1 MRYGNLLTV
10 VLVITLAVLILVT
23 PVLGFAAT
31 DNPGGQAGS
40 NSAAPAA
47 GSSAQEEGKFF
58 DGLKNFY
65 LLGLSLVGISALLM
79 IVWGGIDYVV
89 AGDSTSRVEAGRKK
103 ITNALW
109 GIFIAGI
116 SYALLYT
123 INPDLVKFRIGTTGD
138 YQSQQPK

>member
-1 MRYGNLLTV
+1 MRRT
-10 VLVITLAVLILVT
+10 ILVT
-23 PVLGFAAT
+23 ISILIAFMALVLVAPVAGWAAT
-31 DNPGGQAGS
+31 DNPGGAAAPNSGGAGS
-40 NSAAPAA
+40 
-47 GSSAQEEGKFF
+47 GSSVEKEEKFF
-58 DGLKNFY
+58 EGLKSFY

-123 INPDLVKFRIGTTGD
+123 INPDLVKFR
-138 YQSQQPK
+138 

>member
-1 MRYGNLLTV
+1 MRYGNLLT
-10 VLVITLAVLILVT
+10 IAFFIAIAVLILVT
-23 PVLGFAAT
+23 PVSGFAAT
-31 DNPGGQAGS
+31 DNPGGTAAPNSGGAGS
-40 NSAAPAA
+40 
-47 GSSAQEEGKFF
+47 GSSVEKEEKFF
-58 DGLKNFY
+58 EGLKNFY

-109 GIFIAGI
+109 GVFIAGI

-123 INPDLVKFRIGTTGD
+123 INPDLVKFRIGTVQD
-138 YQSQQPK
+138 YRSQNK

>member
-1 MRYGNLLTV
+1 MRYGNLLT
-10 VLVITLAVLILVT
+10 IAFFIAIAVLILVT
-23 PVLGFAAT
+23 PVSGFAAT
-31 DNPGGQAGS
+31 DNPTGS
-40 NSAAPAA
+40 ADSKSSAPA
-47 GSSAQEEGKFF
+47 GGLSAQEEGKFF

-123 INPDLVKFRIGTTGD
+123 INPDLVKFRIGTVQD
-138 YQSQQPK
+138 YRSQNK